1 MAYHLLRSGLL
12 VESRKMKKE
21 TFSALPARV
30 YSKRLSF
37 SPVLLFL
44 HCPEWRNTHH
54 TTHQGSAYR
63 LIAVLALRY
72 LIHLLYFCARLCES
86 LGSPLNA
93 SPNELIKFLQQV
105 PAAILQ
111 SKVYMFEKFMRNP
124 LPFKPFVDGGLVDD
138 PILPR
143 EPAEMIANG
152 DWNKVPV
159 ILGHNKDEGLL
170 VKGFFQHVGG
180 RQRRNWVELSLM
192 SFFGREDVN
201 EATLEELEEVCTI
214 G

>member
-1 MAYHLLRSGLL
+1 
-12 VESRKMKKE
+12 
-21 TFSALPARV
+21 
-30 YSKRLSF
+30 
-37 SPVLLFL
+37 
-44 HCPEWRNTHH
+44 
-54 TTHQGSAYR
+54 
-63 LIAVLALRY
+63 
-72 LIHLLYFCARLCES
+72 
-86 LGSPLNA
+86 
-93 SPNELIKFLQQV
+93 
-105 PAAILQ
+105 
-111 SKVYMFEKFMRNP
+111 MFEKFMRNP

-152 DWNKVPV
+152 NWNKVPV

-214 G
+214 GLSTRIRLLMQVTRFKSLHLGRGDEIGSALVKMYGDFLFKTPTFLLAEALSRDPKAPVYLYHYTHQGPLSLYDCLTLPPFQFLLKLFGLRFWLDWLWENTSFAWICR

>member
-1 MAYHLLRSGLL
+1 MESPSGFP
-12 VESRKMKKE
+12 S
-21 TFSALPARV
+21 S
-30 YSKRLSF
+30 
-37 SPVLLFL
+37 
-44 HCPEWRNTHH
+44 
-54 TTHQGSAYR
+54 
-63 LIAVLALRY
+63 
-72 LIHLLYFCARLCES
+72 
-86 LGSPLNA
+86 
-93 SPNELIKFLQQV
+93 V
-105 PAAILQ
+105 PDRWEPI
-111 SKVYMFEKFMRNP
+111 
-124 LPFKPFVDGGLVDD
+124 KPFVDGGLVDD
-138 PILPR
+138 PIIPR

-180 RQRRNWVELSLM
+180 RQKRNWVELSLM